1 MIFLPLLFL
10 PFDTLKGFADDD
22 DNNECDGLLKPARGI
37 MVGIALSCHFW
48 VLLVGLS
55 LL

>member
-10 PFDTLKGFADDD
+10 PFDSLKGLGDDD
-22 DNNECDGLLKPARGI
+22 DNECDGLLKPARG
-37 MVGIALSCHFW
+37 MMFGIALSCHFW